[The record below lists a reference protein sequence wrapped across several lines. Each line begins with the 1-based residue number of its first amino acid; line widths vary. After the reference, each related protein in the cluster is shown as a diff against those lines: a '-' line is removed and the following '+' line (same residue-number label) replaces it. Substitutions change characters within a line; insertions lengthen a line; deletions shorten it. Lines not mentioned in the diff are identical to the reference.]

1 MIEPLLYPIS
11 GFLMKLAD
19 DLADERK
26 TWIGVIAGIL
36 CGACIGFLVTIS
48 IDAAYIFFGI
58 LLGTLL
64 AGKIDNLNHFLAATL
79 FLLIVLLKGLPALEP
94 ITLIICVLAAFID
107 EIGHDLYPHNRH
119 LFKVFEYRFTLKITL
134 LALIIIPYFITFIKG
149 IKWYS
154 FIFFLLFE
162 LAYELTGQ
170 FNKHLLKDL

>member
-26 TWIGVIAGIL
+26 TRTGAIVGIL
-36 CGACIGFLVTIS
+36 CGACIGFLATIS

-79 FLLIVLLKGLPALEP
+79 FLLIVLLKGLSALEP

-107 EIGHDLYPHNRH
+107 EVGHDLNGGY
-119 LFKVFEYRFTLKITL
+119 LFKIFEYRFTLKIAL
-134 LALIIIPYFITFIKG
+134 LALTIIPYFIAFIDG

-154 FIFFLLFE
+154 FIFFLFFE
-162 LAYELTGQ
+162 LAYEFTGR
-170 FNKHLLKDL
+170 FNKRLLEDL